1 VPFLSGISILEKRA
15 SKVKIGVSVGNAIK
29 TVLTPAHEKHVRW
42 LIATLGYIFDL
53 SFNKILL
60 WKN

>member
-29 TVLTPAHEKHVRW
+29 TVLT
-42 LIATLGYIFDL
+42 L
-53 SFNKILL
+53 SNDYASIG
-60 WKN
+60 